1 MSPIP
6 KRAKLGVAVRSS
18 KPPPMSHLRRF
29 VIFTFIE
36 RSKAVLE
43 ALRTRRIESVQGDVV
58 DVADEVADEFE
69 RAFTRTRQKWQ
80 ATQTDEEGS
89 S

>member
-1 MSPIP
+1 M
-6 KRAKLGVAVRSS
+6 
-18 KPPPMSHLRRF
+18 
-29 VIFTFIE
+29 FTFIE
-36 RSKAVLE
+36 LSKAVLE

-69 RAFTRTRQKWQ
+69 RAFTRTRQERQ
-80 ATQTDEEGS
+80 ATQTDEQGS